1 MAQALVPLLAAQG
14 CTLTCVFHDV
24 KSWRDDID
32 LSDADII
39 MGDRLIGDA
48 PQFTLVNWLENDAAW
63 QPLRPA
69 VLQAPLHA
77 IARQA
82 SPALR
87 SAAIHQLFQQLM
99 RDGHLLPLFNY
110 RYQVFALPGVEGI
123 QLNSMGWF
131 DFTRA
136 WIPPPAAGG
145 AVQPAP
151 EPVP

>member
-1 MAQALVPLLAAQG
+1 
-14 CTLTCVFHDV
+14 
-24 KSWRDDID
+24 
-32 LSDADII
+32 

-63 QPLRPA
+63 Q
-69 VLQAPLHA
+69 PLHA

-110 RYQVFALPGVEGI
+110 RYQVFTPPGVEGI